1 MQPVEAPDGVSALA
15 LLAAG
20 FVDVALLDLKMP
32 GLTGEQVLAKAVEVA
47 PDVPILVLTGADRSR
62 GAIGLRLGAHDY
74 IAKPFE
80 PMELVARLHAAA
92 RVRAALRAGTARRQ
106 RLALE
111 LDRMERAALTDELT
125 GLANRRFLSR
135 ALDDAAKRA
144 TCEGVPF
151 SLLLLDID
159 HFKQVNDESGHDVG
173 DAVLQRVGLE
183 LARALRADDVPGR
196 WGGDEFLAVLPATST
211 EAALAVA
218 ERVRAGLSAT
228 QLPAAVTTTIGIA
241 SGAGQ
246 ADLVLHAADQALLA
260 AKRDGRNSVRV
271 ADTIQP
277 ASA

>member
-1 MQPVEAPDGVSALA
+1 
-15 LLAAG
+15 
-20 FVDVALLDLKMP
+20 
-32 GLTGEQVLAKAVEVA
+32 
-47 PDVPILVLTGADRSR
+47 
-62 GAIGLRLGAHDY
+62 
-74 IAKPFE
+74 
-80 PMELVARLHAAA
+80 
-92 RVRAALRAGTARRQ
+92 
-106 RLALE
+106 
-111 LDRMERAALTDELT
+111 
-125 GLANRRFLSR
+125 
-135 ALDDAAKRA
+135 
-144 TCEGVPF
+144 EGVPF

-218 ERVRAGLSAT
+218 ERVRAGLSAS
-228 QLPAAVTTTIGIA
+228 QLPAPVTTTIGIA

-271 ADTIQP
+271 AETTQP
-277 ASA
+277 

>member
-106 RLALE
+106 RLAQELE
-111 LDRMERAALTDELT
+111 WMERAALTDELT

-144 TCEGVPF
+144 ACEGVPF

-196 WGGDEFLAVLPATST
+196 WGGDEFLAVLPATDT
-211 EAALAVA
+211 DATLAVVT
-218 ERVRAGLSAT
+218 RLRANLAAAPFPVPITATFGVATGTASADA
-228 QLPAAVTTTIGIA
+228 L
-241 SGAGQ
+241 
-246 ADLVLHAADQALLA
+246 LRAADHALLA
-260 AKRDGRNSVRV
+260 GKRDGRN
-271 ADTIQP
+271 
-277 ASA
+277 